1 MATALKLKNDI
12 KKLKAALKSKATPKA
27 YVPKLETQLKAA
39 EAELKQVQSGV
50 KPKRASSTK
59 KTEATL
65 SALQKL
71 IKKKGY
77 EVYRGAGVDLKRDAR
92 EGAMKAGRRV
102 SKGLKANQY
111 GSQGDNKGNV
121 YYEYRP
127 NHIDVKQP
135 KRKQTYP
142 KLEKGGFISESEA
155 RQKLDELKKRGE
167 LTFSVGNH
175 GLIFM
180 SLKGHSMKK
189 YETYKEAYNHY
200 VENSSKIR
208 MADGAELP
216 KKKRLKAS
224 EKQYNKEVD
233 AYNWYIVD
241 VENKK
246 AVSGWEFKEDAKEAL
261 SDYDGDKNFKV
272 VSERQLKL
280 MGVSNPKETWKYDGG
295 GFTKGN
301 MEWTKAEIGDSA
313 VVISENKIGL
323 IVKPYGRKFHL
334 RFPDGSEKT
343 YDASELKFIFEDDDY
358 ASGGYMAK
366 GGGLGKFNPES
377 LVGKLFYGR
386 VNHGKIIDVKVISD
400 DNIRI
405 VYAASG
411 GLTIDKSYTKD
422 ELFQMSKGKSVEGET
437 IYTMRKE
444 GGYMAE
450 HGMSIT
456 KGDPLESVKNDAKS
470 MSVTMKQP
478 TYVFYQTGINYS
490 NNTKTGEFTWGIK
503 EDLDAITDYV
513 SKNSDGGK
521 VIFQIVAKFVDGKEV
536 MGLGGYMERGGY
548 TAYNT
553 GRSWAADRR
562 GFNKKEAYEIPMKNR
577 KEHGGELH
585 RTQE

>member
-77 EVYRGAGVDLKRDAR
+77 EAYRGAGVDLKRDAR

-111 GSQGDNKGNV
+111 GSQSDNKGNV

-142 KLEKGGFISESEA
+142 KLEKG
-155 RQKLDELKKRGE
+155 
-167 LTFSVGNH
+167 
-175 GLIFM
+175 
-180 SLKGHSMKK
+180 
-189 YETYKEAYNHY
+189 
-200 VENSSKIR
+200 
-208 MADGAELP
+208 AELP

-233 AYNWYIVD
+233 AYNWYVVD
-241 VENKK
+241 LENKK

-301 MEWTKAEIGDSA
+301 MEWTKAEVGDSA

-343 YDASELKFIFEDDDY
+343 YDASELKFIFDDDDY
-358 ASGGYMAK
+358 ASGGYMADGGSVKYKK
-366 GGGLGKFNPES
+366 GQNYLINKNGEEKRIILMKNVEEGRFVHFVILDEKGNRIYNEPTLMDYDKFEKS
-377 LVGKLFYGR
+377 IVKKLP
-386 VNHGKIIDVKVISD
+386 S
-400 DNIRI
+400 
-405 VYAASG
+405 
-411 GLTIDKSYTKD
+411 
-422 ELFQMSKGKSVEGET
+422 
-437 IYTMRKE
+437 
-444 GGYMAE
+444 GGYMA
-450 HGMSIT
+450 
-456 KGDPLESVKNDAKS
+456 
-470 MSVTMKQP
+470 
-478 TYVFYQTGINYS
+478 
-490 NNTKTGEFTWGIK
+490 
-503 EDLDAITDYV
+503 
-513 SKNSDGGK
+513 
-521 VIFQIVAKFVDGKEV
+521 
-536 MGLGGYMERGGY
+536 RGGY

-562 GFNKKEAYEIPMKNR
+562 GHNKKEAYEIPMKDR
-577 KEHGGELH
+577 KYYYGGEVGEGFTITEMKEHLRKLFPDSFGFKVRKFSEQGDEGVNSAVLLPDDSNYYGLEDKDVQSKLYFPQYKRDHDIRFRIYQGGENTYFSFVLYSEKDDEYVGEFGFKDRGEVPANYITKFISFLMEKYGLPFEVKHSVMEHGGELH